1 MTPAQASDTTFAK
14 YKQDT
19 PEKRIQIVYDIMASL
34 EAAHRNG
41 DTQKYRYFIGLSQ
54 EINNWNLRKTKLYC
68 AKTASHM
75 RAQRATSHR
84 PNE

>member
-19 PEKRIQIVYDIMASL
+19 PEKRMQIVYDIMASL
-34 EAAHRNG
+34 EAAHRSG
-41 DTQKYRYFIGLSQ
+41 DTPKYRYFIGLSQ
-54 EINNWNLRKTKLYC
+54 EINNWNLRKNKALLC
-68 AKTASHM
+68 KTASHM
-75 RAQRATSHR
+75 CAQRATSHR